1 MAGPIEVYLDIET
14 TWERELTVVGFR
26 SPATGLVQ
34 LVGSEIT
41 ARRLRKELPRGGQ
54 LFTYNGH
61 CFDISCI
68 YDQLGLNLRS
78 QFESFDLRWICQRI
92 GLMGGQKRIER
103 RIGHRRKY
111 AELEGLDAIWLWS
124 EYERGDQKALALL
137 LRYNAEDLAGLVR
150 IKRHLSARGLLS
162 NQ

>member
-1 MAGPIEVYLDIET
+1 MERTTEVYLDIET
-14 TWERELTVVGFR
+14 NWERELTVVGFR
-26 SPATGLVQ
+26 SSATGLVQ

-41 ARRLRKELPRGGQ
+41 SRRLRKELPRGGR

-61 CFDISCI
+61 CFDLSCI
-68 YDQLGLNLRS
+68 HGQLGLDLRS

-103 RIGHRRKY
+103 RIGHKRKY
-111 AELEGLDAIWLWS
+111 AEMDGLDAIRLWN
-124 EYERGDQKALALL
+124 EHERGDQEALALL
-137 LRYNAEDLAGLVR
+137 LRYNAEDLTGLAR